1 MEAME
6 LSVMSGNSKATLGPS
21 HIDAEELGFE
31 GCKMVRKRWDNRAGK
46 DGDRALWALDAVER
60 GNGG

>member
-1 MEAME
+1 
-6 LSVMSGNSKATLGPS
+6 MSGNSKATLGPS